1 FFINDDKV
9 DIFLFSKAGNEQ
21 SLARLAQTPLLTPGG
36 AVLPLGSLA
45 DLAEVA
51 DSDTLRRVDG
61 RRTVTLYIIPPRSV
75 ALETAVA
82 TVQQQLV
89 PQLQRDGAIGADVT
103 LDISGASD
111 QLDETRA
118 ALGSNFAVAVLLI
131 YLLLVAIFSHWG
143 YPLFILATVPLGLAG
158 ALVGLTAV
166 NGVSSMLA
174 YVGLGGFHQPFD
186 MITMLGFLILLGTV
200 VNNPILIV
208 DQSRHNLQSGRQSVQ
223 QAVAQ
228 AVATRLRPILMSTA
242 TTIFGLAPLVLIPG
256 EGTELYRGVGII
268 VLCGLLF
275 STLISLTFLP
285 ALLVSV
291 LEIKT
296 KLSQRKKQT

>member
-1 FFINDDKV
+1 M
-9 DIFLFSKAGNEQ
+9 
-21 SLARLAQTPLLTPGG
+21 
-36 AVLPLGSLA
+36 
-45 DLAEVA
+45 A

-75 ALETAVA
+75 ALETAVDR
-82 TVQQQLV
+82 VRQQLV
-89 PQLQRDGAIGADVT
+89 PALQRQGAIAPGVM

-111 QLDETRA
+111 QLDETKA
-118 ALGSNFAVAVLLI
+118 ALSSNFLIAVVLI

-158 ALVGLTAV
+158 ALVGLV
-166 NGVSSMLA
+166 GINGISGLLSTI
-174 YVGLGGFHQPFD
+174 GLGGFYQPFD

-208 DQSRHNLQSGRQSVQ
+208 DQSRHNLQFLGVSVTE
-223 QAVAQ
+223 AVLQ
-228 AVATRLRPILMSTA
+228 AVATRLKPILMST
-242 TTIFGLAPLVLIPG
+242 TTTVFGLAPLVLLPG

-268 VLCGLLF
+268 VLCGLIF

-291 LEIKT
+291 L
-296 KLSQRKKQT
+296 KLRQRFAR